1 MPRDSNSTGW
11 IPAFGVHV
19 FTASGAGLALMALI
33 AATRGNIVEMFW
45 WLGAALVVDGI
56 DGTLARRLAVAEALP
71 RWSGEA
77 LDFVV
82 DFTTYVFVPAYAITM
97 SGLLPGPLAAPLG
110 IVIVV
115 TSAIYFADREM
126 KTEENYFRGFP
137 ALWNAAAF
145 YLFLWK
151 PTPWLSA
158 LAIVALAVLT
168 FLPIRF
174 VHPFRV
180 SGRRDVTILMLI
192 LWSVLAV
199 VALVRNL
206 DPGLL
211 VAVALTGS
219 GLYFLASG
227 LWRAKS

>member
-1 MPRDSNSTGW
+1 MLGDSKRTGW
-11 IPAFGVHV
+11 IPAFAVHV
-19 FTASGAGLALMALI
+19 FTASGAGLALLALI
-33 AATRGNIVEMFW
+33 AATRGDVVGMFW
-45 WLGAALVVDGI
+45 WLGVALFVDGI
-56 DGTLARRLAVAEALP
+56 DGALARRFKVAETLP

-97 SGLLPGPLAAPLG
+97 SGLLPGALAVPLG
-110 IVIVV
+110 LVIVV

-151 PTPWLSA
+151 PSPWLA
-158 LAIVALAVLT
+158 AFVVVALAVMT

-180 SGRRDVTILMLI
+180 SGRRAVTILVLVLWAI
-192 LWSVLAV
+192 LAALA
-199 VALVRNL
+199 LYRNL
-206 DPGLL
+206 DPGLA
-211 VAVALTGS
+211 VAVALSLLGI
-219 GLYFLASG
+219 YFLAAG
-227 LWRAKS
+227 LLRTRD